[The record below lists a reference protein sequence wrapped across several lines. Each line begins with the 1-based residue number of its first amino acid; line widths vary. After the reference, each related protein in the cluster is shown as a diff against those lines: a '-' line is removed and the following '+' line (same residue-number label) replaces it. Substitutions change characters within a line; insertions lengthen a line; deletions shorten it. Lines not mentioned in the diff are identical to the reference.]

1 MSAHRE
7 WNPRDRR
14 AIAPVTAGGGVI
26 TEEGVLR
33 TRPLA
38 SGEGG
43 GLRSE
48 NGGADEGNEGKCDGG
63 REVHG
68 ELVGG

>member
-1 MSAHRE
+1 MSAHRQL
-7 WNPRDRR
+7 PVDRR
-14 AIAPVTAGGGVI
+14 AIAPVTAGSGVI
-26 TEEGVLR
+26 TEEGILR
-33 TRPLA
+33 ARPLA

-43 GLRSE
+43 SSRSE
-48 NGGADEGNEGKCDGG
+48 NGGADESSEGKCDGG

>member
-7 WNPRDRR
+7 CPRDRR

-26 TEEGVLR
+26 TDEGVLR
-33 TRPLA
+33 TQPLA

-48 NGGADEGNEGKCDGG
+48 NGGAQDEGNEGKCDGG

-68 ELVGG
+68 ELVDD